1 MVKFEYRKLRG
12 KITEVY
18 KSQILF
24 AEKLGVSEVTVSNKL
39 NQKTQFN
46 QDDIITWCDALG
58 IDLTDAGMYFF
69 T

>member
-12 KITEVY
+12 KIIEVY

-46 QDDIITWCDALG
+46 QDDIITWCYALG

-69 T
+69 A

>member
-69 T
+69 A